1 MAHLQNCGYRRVIMD
16 NSVLIPL
23 SVLLT
28 GLSVF
33 LLFWGAYPERLLQEA
48 ATESGGKNVIRTAR
62 GILIRRIGMAQSG
75 FISNAY
81 REKMRWKFIAMG
93 RPELT
98 AEEFL
103 VYQEFGAIFFTLF
116 MLVLLNFLKKPLYW
130 SVVGGVIGFLYP
142 YMWLREQIQKR
153 QKKIIRALPY
163 ALDLLTLSVE
173 AGLDFQAAIQT
184 VVDKAKAGPLTEEFS
199 IMLSEIRMGRTRE
212 EALRNMAKRI
222 QITQISS
229 FVTNLIQA
237 DRMGTSLGKI
247 LRIQSTQMR
256 IDRTQLAEKKA
267 NEAPVKMLFPLVAC
281 IFPTVFIVLFAP
293 IVYAFM
299 SGGGGI

>member
-1 MAHLQNCGYRRVIMD
+1 MMLMVAIG
-16 NSVLIPL
+16 
-23 SVLLT
+23 LT
-28 GLSVF
+28 GLAVF
-33 LLFWGAYPERLLQEA
+33 LLFWGLYPTQLLAEA
-48 ATESGGKNVIRTAR
+48 AEESGGRNVARTAR
-62 GILIRRIGMAQSG
+62 SLLFRKMGRAQSK
-75 FISNAY
+75 FISDAY
-81 REKMRWKFIAMG
+81 REKMKWKFIAMG

-103 VYQEFGAIFFTLF
+103 VYQELGTVFFSLF
-116 MLVLLNFLKKPLYW
+116 MVVLLNALNKPLYW
-130 SVVGGVIGFLYP
+130 AAFGGIFGFLYP
-142 YMWLREQIQKR
+142 YMWLREQIKRR
-153 QKKIIRALPY
+153 QKKIVRALPY

-184 VVDKAKAGPLTEEFS
+184 VVEKAKAGPLSDEFS
-199 IMLSEIRMGRTRE
+199 LMLSEIRMGRTRE
-212 EALRNMAKRI
+212 ESLRNMAKRI
-222 QITQISS
+222 QVMAISS

-267 NEAPVKMLFPLVAC
+267 NEAPVKMLFPLVIC
-281 IFPTVFIVLFAP
+281 IFPTVFLVLFAP

-299 SGGGGI
+299 SGAGGI

>member
-1 MAHLQNCGYRRVIMD
+1 MA
-16 NSVLIPL
+16 LIAIG
-23 SVLLT
+23 LT
-28 GLSVF
+28 GLAVF
-33 LLFWGAYPERLLQEA
+33 LFLWGAYPAQLLAQ
-48 ATESGGKNVIRTAR
+48 ATEEGGGKNVVGTAR
-62 GILIRRIGMAQSG
+62 NILIRKAGMAQGKFLSD
-75 FISNAY
+75 AY
-81 REKMRWKFIAMG
+81 REKMKWKFIAMG
-93 RPELT
+93 RPELK
-98 AEEFL
+98 AEDFL
-103 VYQEFGAIFFTLF
+103 VYQELAAIFFTLF
-116 MLVLLNFLKKPLYW
+116 MLLLLNALKKPLYW
-130 SVVGGVIGFLYP
+130 SVFGGIIGFLYP
-142 YMWLREQIQKR
+142 YMWLREQILKR
-153 QKKIIRALPY
+153 QKKIIRAMPY

-184 VVDKAKAGPLTEEFS
+184 VVDKAKAGPLPEEFAL
-199 IMLSEIRMGRTRE
+199 MLSEIRMGRTRE

-222 QITQISS
+222 QVTAVSS